1 MARPASSA
9 AFCSRSRARTG
20 GSPRAGTAAGASVAA
35 SSRWARACSKGAWRC
50 RRCARRGSCSGVAA
64 PNSSASRPTH
74 WARLRMSCCQYSC
87 TWARCARATATAWVR
102 SRMRES
108 QVCANT
114 SSTAS
119 ASTRASSVRAT
130 SAQRSSI
137 WQSGPALSVWRGQC
151 AAKGCPHWP
160 RTASPNHSP
169 SQAMPAMP
177 ERSRMGQ
184 ARSGQRSGCMSAGRA
199 SSPRRMRCPRC
210 HTAQAASS
218 STSPRATSIQGSE
231 FMLSAR
237 GRGLAALAAGCRTSS
252 CGSRAARAPAPGHGR
267 LQPH

>member
-1 MARPASSA
+1 M
-9 AFCSRSRARTG
+9 
-20 GSPRAGTAAGASVAA
+20 
-35 SSRWARACSKGAWRC
+35 
-50 RRCARRGSCSGVAA
+50 AA

-74 WARLRMSCCQYSC
+74 WARLRMSCCQYNC
-87 TWARCARATATAWVR
+87 TCARCASATATAWVR

-137 WQSGPALSVWRGQC
+137 WQSGPALSVWRGQWS
-151 AAKGCPHWP
+151 AKGCPHWP
-160 RTASPNHSP
+160 RTASPNHTP

-199 SSPRRMRCPRC
+199 SSSARQRRMRCPRC

-231 FMLSAR
+231 FMHR
-237 GRGLAALAAGCRTSS
+237 FPDRCLAMPVAGCQISS
-252 CGSRAARAPAPGHGR
+252 CGSKAAPAPAPGHGQR
-267 LQPH
+267 QPR